1 MQTWLDVALMART
14 EMPLN
19 IPCHSLCTS
28 QHISHVCVSNPPPLL
43 VIEVSP
49 GTVPTPVPCA
59 ILNVPC
65 LRKQE
70 SYALWGVIY
79 LWHFHF
85 TARLIDNHDQI
96 WTYDGKK
103 KWRNTLERQQLCI
116 HKWKYTVGFT
126 DGVGWT
132 ICLSVYLCT
141 CVWLRHHL
149 YLYQGLCKLDHRS
162 NTRGEFLSQPQ
173 IFKFLKIV
181 PEQEAKI
188 IGLCA
193 ISIIPTPY

>member
-1 MQTWLDVALMART
+1 MDSPSWWPGIDYSEFPTEQKLPTISITSIWNEWRRSGWQNLPDNPTHVSMQTWLDVALMART

-79 LWHFHF
+79 L
-85 TARLIDNHDQI
+85 
-96 WTYDGKK
+96 
-103 KWRNTLERQQLCI
+103 
-116 HKWKYTVGFT
+116 
-126 DGVGWT
+126 
-132 ICLSVYLCT
+132 
-141 CVWLRHHL
+141 
-149 YLYQGLCKLDHRS
+149 
-162 NTRGEFLSQPQ
+162 
-173 IFKFLKIV
+173 
-181 PEQEAKI
+181 
-188 IGLCA
+188 
-193 ISIIPTPY
+193 